1 MLKVAKNTLI
11 SSTTMILLYI
21 ALLILTSDTP
31 FCSFSSFFLYIS
43 ISSGF
48 KKYESWP
55 SSSLFLASP
64 ISTAFK
70 NQWFIYNQSEQ
81 NLVFITL
88 LFLLISSGTSS
99 VLILSM
105 ISPKVKVLNWFF
117 LKTII
122 CWIFHT
128 LEHFI

>member
-1 MLKVAKNTLI
+1 MQKIHLSVPPQWFCCTLR
-11 SSTTMILLYI
+11 
-21 ALLILTSDTP
+21 
-31 FCSFSSFFLYIS
+31 CSFWPQTLLSALFHHFFCISQFLLVSKSMNLGHLLHCFWHHLYR
-43 ISSGF
+43 
-48 KKYESWP
+48 P
-55 SSSLFLASP
+55 LLN
-64 ISTAFK
+64 